1 MGDTAIGIE
10 EIIGVVNDVLNEE
23 IITVDDIERNLI
35 TDFAL
40 DSLVI
45 VELIMALEEFG
56 IQIDDEDLLIENFST
71 VKSIYQIINK

>member
-45 VELIMALEEFG
+45 VELIMALEE
-56 IQIDDEDLLIENFST
+56 DR
-71 VKSIYQIINK
+71 KSVV

>member
-10 EIIGVVNDVLNEE
+10 EIIGVVNDVLNDE

>member
-45 VELIMALEEFG
+45 VELIMAL
-56 IQIDDEDLLIENFST
+56 
-71 VKSIYQIINK
+71 

>member
-1 MGDTAIGIE
+1 MLFRSGIE

>member
-56 IQIDDEDLLIENFST
+56 IQIDDEDLLIGNFST